1 MDHLEHLN
9 PPSVA
14 APRATYSH
22 AVRSQGQTL
31 WLAGQVSVD
40 GDGETEGIGD
50 SAAQMRRVMQNVGEV
65 LAGAGAEWAH
75 VVRFIVY
82 VVGAENAAAV
92 RSARAELWPE
102 LYPDG
107 NYPASTFLVVDRL
120 AAEEFLV
127 EVEATAVVP

>member
-9 PPSVA
+9 PAGVA

-22 AVRSQGQTL
+22 AVKSRGETL
-31 WLAGQVSVD
+31 WLAGQVSID
-40 GDGETEGIGD
+40 ADGETVGIGD
-50 SAAQMRRVMQNVGEV
+50 AAAQMRQVMKNVGDV
-65 LAGAGAEWAH
+65 LAAAGAEWGH

-82 VVGAENAAAV
+82 VVGAENAGAV
-92 RSARAELWPE
+92 RTARAELWPE
-102 LYPDG
+102 FYPDG

-127 EVEATAVVP
+127 EVEATAVLP